1 MFKVK
6 TGDVVKR
13 NGNYFRIKRSKDGHI
28 YTSLLLGNA
37 TITSWHRISLKKL
50 NELYEK
56 VDNYTGKE
64 IEL

>member
-1 MFKVK
+1 MYRVK
-6 TGDVVKR
+6 DGDVVSR
-13 NGNYFRIKRSKDGHI
+13 NGNYFKIKKNKDGHI

-37 TITSWHRISLKKL
+37 TITAWHRISLRKL
-50 NELYEK
+50 NEFYEK